1 MCCRDKTKRMAGMRP
16 DSDAGFTLI
25 EVLAALAIIAVALMA
40 ALRVTSQGT
49 SNVGELRSRLFASWV
64 AENLLVE
71 QRARGD
77 WLPPGIYRGTA
88 RQGNTHFIWREEVT
102 ETSNPAFRQVNI
114 FVFAAPQESYLLAQ
128 LTGFLAQ
135 PPGIVQ

>member
-1 MCCRDKTKRMAGMRP
+1 MRRDNE
-16 DSDAGFTLI
+16 AGFTLI

-77 WLPPGIYRGTA
+77 WLPPGTYRGTA
-88 RQGNTHFIWREEVT
+88 RQGNTHFIWREEII
-102 ETSNPAFRQVNI
+102 ETSNPAFRRVNI
-114 FVFAAPQESYLLAQ
+114 FVFAVPQESYLLAQ

-135 PPGIVQ
+135 PPGIAQ